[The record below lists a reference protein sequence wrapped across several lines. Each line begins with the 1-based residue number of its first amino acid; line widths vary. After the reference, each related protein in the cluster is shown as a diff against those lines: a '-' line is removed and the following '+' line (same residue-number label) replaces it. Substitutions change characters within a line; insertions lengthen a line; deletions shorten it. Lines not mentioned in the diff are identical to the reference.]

1 VLLIGDSITCG
12 SGVEATS
19 TNAPECMQ
27 NGLFT
32 RMVGGVL
39 TPQMGY
45 GQGVENGNLA
55 YGPVLARQLNAEWH
69 ITCAG
74 GIGLVRNYYNRDSRT
89 MPDVYDLMYPEDTAA
104 TPAWDTTQFTPDV
117 IVLALGTNDFSRES
131 GDPNNPRAPMPVL
144 SVDGGVG
151 LVDGYIQ
158 FIDRLAGYYPGV
170 SVVLVSSPILGNA
183 YPTPTD
189 MQLSDHATAI
199 NDVVSYYAPDGG
211 TTVRDGGRSNVHV
224 SAAILDKLLPSGTGC
239 GGHPG
244 VAQQTAAAAKIVP
257 VIKAAMN
264 W

>member
-1 VLLIGDSITCG
+1 
-12 SGVEATS
+12 
-19 TNAPECMQ
+19 
-27 NGLFT
+27 
-32 RMVGGVL
+32 
-39 TPQMGY
+39 
-45 GQGVENGNLA
+45 
-55 YGPVLARQLNAEWH
+55 
-69 ITCAG
+69 
-74 GIGLVRNYYNRDSRT
+74 
-89 MPDVYDLMYPEDTAA
+89 
-104 TPAWDTTQFTPDV
+104 
-117 IVLALGTNDFSRES
+117 
-131 GDPNNPRAPMPVL
+131 
-144 SVDGGVG
+144 
-151 LVDGYIQ
+151 
-158 FIDRLAGYYPGV
+158 V